1 MKKIYHIDCTLR
13 DGGYYN
19 LWNFEESLVQKYLEC
34 MEKLNIDFVEIG
46 FRFLKDTSNLGLYA
60 STTEKH
66 LSKLKISKNLK
77 LATMINIGEFDNLK
91 LNNELDKLFLTCKKS
106 KISLVRIATHKNEV
120 DIAIKASKILKK
132 KGYLTAINL
141 MQISE
146 ISKHELS
153 KILKKLEP
161 KYLDIFYFADSLG
174 SLNQKQ
180 TIDICKII
188 KKYWKKSFGIHA
200 HDNMEGALQNTVVSY
215 EKGANYLDSTI
226 LGMGRGP
233 GNTKTELLC
242 SFLNTIKVKKYR
254 LLFLTDIVD
263 YHFAKLKKKYM
274 WGTNLYYY
282 LSAKYK
288 IHPTYIQN
296 MLSEKRYEENEIM
309 LAIENL
315 KLQKCKSFS
324 PTIYKNS
331 KKFLNQI
338 KFKKIQTNKF
348 QNRKILILANG
359 PSLKRSINKINNFIK
374 INKPIIITLNFIKD
388 LKIARNIDY
397 LGICHPSRIISE
409 IKTIPS
415 NIKLITPFSSF
426 NEELKNLT
434 KNFKKIDYGLKI
446 EEKKFDYFKN
456 YCVLEKILVLP
467 YILSFLYS
475 SNVKSIFFAG
485 LDGYENNKIHRREIN
500 KILRRFKFLNKRVMR
515 FLTPTLYKI

>member
-1 MKKIYHIDCTLR
+1 MNKIYHIDCTLR

-19 LWNFEESLVQKYLEC
+19 LWNFEESLVKKYLDS
-34 MEKLNIDFVEIG
+34 MDKLDIDFVEIG

-66 LSKLKISKNLK
+66 LSKLKIPKRLK
-77 LATMINIGEFDNLK
+77 LATMINIGEFNKLN
-91 LNNELDKLFLTCKKS
+91 LNNELNKLFFPRKKS
-106 KISLVRIATHKNEV
+106 KISLVRIATHKNEI
-120 DIAIKASKILKK
+120 DIAIQASKILKK

-146 ISKHELS
+146 IKNYELS
-153 KILKKLEP
+153 SILKKINK

-174 SLNQKQ
+174 SLDQNQTTK
-180 TIDICKII
+180 ICNII
-188 KKYWKKSFGIHA
+188 KRFWKKPFGIHA
-200 HDNMEGALQNTVVSY
+200 HDNMEGALQNTVVSF
-215 EKGANYLDSTI
+215 KNGASYLDSTI

-242 SFLNTIKVKKYR
+242 SFLNTIKVKNYK

-263 YHFAKLKKKYM
+263 DHFAKLKKKYM

-315 KLQKCKSFS
+315 KLQKCKSCN

-331 KKFLNQI
+331 KKFLSQTKFNKVQNQI
-338 KFKKIQTNKF
+338 FKNK
-348 QNRKILILANG
+348 KILILANG
-359 PSLKRSINKINNFIK
+359 PSLKKNMKKINNFIK
-374 INKPIIITLNFIKD
+374 KNKPIVISLNFIKD
-388 LKIARNIDY
+388 LKIGTKVNF

-409 IKTIPS
+409 IKSIPS

-426 NEELKNLT
+426 NKELKSLT
-434 KNFKKIDYGLKI
+434 KSFKKIDYGLKI
-446 EEKKFDYFKN
+446 EDRNFNYFN
-456 YCVLEKILVLP
+456 THCVLEKILVLP

-475 SNVKSIFFAG
+475 SKVNSIYFAG
-485 LDGYENNKIHRREIN
+485 LDGYENNKIHRRENN
-500 KILRRFKFLNKRVMR
+500 KILSKFNSLNQNSLK

>member
-1 MKKIYHIDCTLR
+1 
-13 DGGYYN
+13 
-19 LWNFEESLVQKYLEC
+19 
-34 MEKLNIDFVEIG
+34 
-46 FRFLKDTSNLGLYA
+46 
-60 STTEKH
+60 
-66 LSKLKISKNLK
+66 
-77 LATMINIGEFDNLK
+77 
-91 LNNELDKLFLTCKKS
+91 
-106 KISLVRIATHKNEV
+106 
-120 DIAIKASKILKK
+120 
-132 KGYLTAINL
+132 
-141 MQISE
+141 
-146 ISKHELS
+146 
-153 KILKKLEP
+153 
-161 KYLDIFYFADSLG
+161 
-174 SLNQKQ
+174 
-180 TIDICKII
+180 
-188 KKYWKKSFGIHA
+188 
-200 HDNMEGALQNTVVSY
+200 
-215 EKGANYLDSTI
+215 
-226 LGMGRGP
+226 
-233 GNTKTELLC
+233 
-242 SFLNTIKVKKYR
+242 
-254 LLFLTDIVD
+254 
-263 YHFAKLKKKYM
+263 
-274 WGTNLYYY
+274 
-282 LSAKYK
+282 
-288 IHPTYIQN
+288 

-388 LKIARNIDY
+388 LKITKNIDY